1 MKASSKKHNSLG
13 FLKNPKNTKVVVAMS
28 GGVDS
33 STVAG
38 LMKKEGYDVAIVTAE
53 GQGVEGLF
61 PALSGSAIVNNTD
74 ASEMIMLILNG
85 KNMMPAFKDILND
98 ADIAAAMTH
107 ERNSWGNTVKDVIQ
121 PSDVKAMR

>member
-1 MKASSKKHNSLG
+1 MQLPAAEG
-13 FLKNPKNTKVVVAMS
+13 AEREWTKVELVEK
-28 GGVDS
+28 G
-33 STVAG
+33 
-38 LMKKEGYDVAIVTAE
+38 KDVYAANCTACHMAE

-61 PALSGSAIVNNTD
+61 PALIGSAIVNNTD